1 MHRIQTAIS
10 DALQSASVAEASLF
24 CTPGHKRGQGIP
36 QQMQTLI
43 GRRAYQADLPDL
55 PGLGLFE
62 PQSAVMAAQTLA
74 AETFGAD
81 QTWFLVNGAT
91 VGVLAAILS
100 VCGPGDKIILPRNV
114 HRSAIGG
121 LILSG
126 ALPIFVCPEYD
137 PQTDLVHGT
146 SVHSIAQALAQYPD
160 VKAIFTVSPT
170 YHGVCGDI
178 TAIAQLAHRANIPF
192 IVDEAHGA
200 HFGLHPSLPNS
211 ALAAGAD
218 LVVQSTHKTLGA
230 LTQAA
235 LLHRQ
240 GNRIDGTKVTA
251 TLQLLQSSS
260 PSNLLLASLEAACA
274 QIATQGDC
282 LMAKT
287 LTQAQQARQK
297 IAALPNLTVLEKPLL
312 PTPGFADLDTTRL
325 TVTVSGLGLDGFEA
339 DELCTGEFGVIAE
352 LPTLRHLTFIISLG
366 NTDADLD
373 RLCQALLQ
381 LSMQYA
387 GTAPLQLPSISPFL
401 AAPEMALSPRE
412 AFFAPHISIP
422 LASAI
427 GKPCAETL
435 CPYPPGIPTVLPGEI
450 ITTEALDYLTAI
462 QSAGGFIS
470 GAADPS
476 LQQIQVVA

>member
-24 CTPGHKRGQGIP
+24 CTPGHKRGQAIP
-36 QQMQTLI
+36 QQMQNLI
-43 GRRAYQADLPDL
+43 GLAAYQADLPDL

-91 VGVLAAILS
+91 VGMLAAILS

-146 SVHSIAQALAQYPD
+146 SVHSIAQALAQHPD

-178 TAIAQLAHRANIPF
+178 TAIAQLAHRANVPF

-287 LTQAQQARQK
+287 LTQAQQARQR

-339 DELCTGEFGVIAE
+339 DELCTSEFGVIAE
-352 LPTLRHLTFIISLG
+352 LPTLR
-366 NTDADLD
+366 
-373 RLCQALLQ
+373 
-381 LSMQYA
+381 
-387 GTAPLQLPSISPFL
+387 
-401 AAPEMALSPRE
+401 
-412 AFFAPHISIP
+412 
-422 LASAI
+422 
-427 GKPCAETL
+427 
-435 CPYPPGIPTVLPGEI
+435 
-450 ITTEALDYLTAI
+450 
-462 QSAGGFIS
+462 
-470 GAADPS
+470 
-476 LQQIQVVA
+476 